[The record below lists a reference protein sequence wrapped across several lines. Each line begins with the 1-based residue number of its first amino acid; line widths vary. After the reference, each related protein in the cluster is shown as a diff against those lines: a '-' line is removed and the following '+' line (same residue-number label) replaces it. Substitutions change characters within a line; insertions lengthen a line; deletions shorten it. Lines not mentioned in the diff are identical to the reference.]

1 MAKEIAM
8 RGMLVLAAAM
18 TVCAATPAAANWGYS
33 NGGASYGYGG
43 GDYAYSGYGAYGGYG
58 YGYGN
63 LSSHGAAMPSWGD
76 CPCCNNVWAGYC
88 EEKAARAANRHC
100 NSCGT
105 GGCGRVK
112 HLGRKCGKSCDACGS
127 AAGDCGCNGATAAA
141 DEIPTTDQPTPPPV
155 PDAAAPEAP
164 AAPPATPP
172 ASASTNATQLPLLS
186 GIAWLTAVVLNR

>member
-1 MAKEIAM
+1 M

-18 TVCAATPAAANWGYS
+18 TVCAATPAAANWGY
-33 NGGASYGYGG
+33 NGGANYGNASYGG
-43 GDYAYSGYGAYGGYG
+43 GDYAYSGYGGYG

-100 NSCGT
+100 NSCGN

-112 HLGRKCGKSCDACGS
+112 HLGRKCGKACNSCGA
-127 AAGDCGCNGATAAA
+127 AAGDCGCNGGAAAA
-141 DEIPTTDQPTPPPV
+141 DDIPTTDQPTPPPV
-155 PDAAAPEAP
+155 PDAAAPEVP
-164 AAPPATPP
+164 LPPVAPP
-172 ASASTNATQLPLLS
+172 ASASTGATQLPLLS